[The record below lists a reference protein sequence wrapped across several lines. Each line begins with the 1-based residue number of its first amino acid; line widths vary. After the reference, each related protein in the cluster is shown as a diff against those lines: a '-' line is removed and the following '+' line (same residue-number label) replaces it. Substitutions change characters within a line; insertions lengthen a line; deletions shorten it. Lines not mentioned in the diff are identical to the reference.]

1 MDNISG
7 FHPEVAGSTPVV
19 HSIEFCLI
27 GGSMLFKKKSN
38 KPEKTAK
45 TCFHKYKDFPWYVA
59 VTNYYKD
66 SFSERWRVDI
76 VEPYVCVHC
85 GDRKDMVLAQYIDFY
100 DKKSADKAANAIKI
114 EYADHIQDKAIVE
127 DMVNDTILVDQQ
139 YLKFY
144 EMVKNGRID
153 LPELKL

>member
-1 MDNISG
+1 
-7 FHPEVAGSTPVV
+7 
-19 HSIEFCLI
+19 
-27 GGSMLFKKKSN
+27 
-38 KPEKTAK
+38 
-45 TCFHKYKDFPWYVA
+45 
-59 VTNYYKD
+59 
-66 SFSERWRVDI
+66 
-76 VEPYVCVHC
+76 
-85 GDRKDMVLAQYIDFY
+85 MVLAQYIDFY